1 MNSRYSVAF
10 ALAIVFMAAHRGAH
24 SQAETP
30 QLAGLSPAERQTV
43 DARAMKTPLLDVKR
57 AKVRLYTNAAGW
69 LVARSPLP
77 KAEERRR
84 IAAADAAFRTKHRAV
99 ETPAAA
105 KAVLRRL
112 TAALPAPMPAETTSL
127 VVFDDDEWDAQTVGG
142 GRVFIS
148 QGYLRAL
155 TADKQRGTDR
165 LAFVL
170 AQQIGHDVRG
180 HCRFAYKLLW
190 LQDQLDE
197 RADREVD
204 RRVLRAAIR
213 RAVSASGKLLRFSY
227 DREQVRQADLFAL
240 HLCRNAGFDVENGL
254 DVLRSEAAGDNP
266 EALRRLRR
274 LRMELDGDVGEA
286 KYALHEFDPANVVL
300 GRSADK
306 SIRAGEHVVV
316 FLHGM
321 ESNAEIYLPLM
332 QQLAKNKGDRK
343 LRILALSYPNDGSL
357 ARSGKF
363 LKREIDRV
371 CPGAKHIDFVGHSAG
386 GLVFR
391 HYAEVER
398 GRFRRA
404 VFLGTPHAGSDL
416 ARLRDLL
423 EPKQFFGD
431 LPLGYPKALERT
443 IVDGRGQ
450 MAFDLQP
457 DSLFLRHLNAAE
469 KVTRPDD
476 YHIFRGRALSERKAA
491 LLRFSVAFARR
502 RLNKSLKKIEDKPQ
516 RHAAAKLL
524 IERLRLP
531 AEITRGDLAVTL
543 DSAALKGVKSVETHK
558 LNHAQ
563 LYKDEK
569 VIESVV
575 ELILSG
581 E

>member
-1 MNSRYSVAF
+1 MNVKRFVFFVAF
-10 ALAIVFMAAHRGAH
+10 AFAVCSAAAAEKRLASFSDAQR
-24 SQAETP
+24 QAI
-30 QLAGLSPAERQTV
+30 

-57 AKVRLYTNAAGW
+57 AKVQLYTNAAGW
-69 LVARSPLP
+69 LIARSPLP
-77 KAEERRR
+77 KAEESRR
-84 IAAADAAFRTKHRAV
+84 IAAADAALRGRHRV
-99 ETPAAA
+99 VKTPAAA
-105 KAVLRRL
+105 EAVLRRL
-112 TAALPAPMPAETTSL
+112 TAALPAHMRAEKASL
-127 VVFDDDEWDAQTVGG
+127 VVFAEDAFESQTIGG

-148 QGYLRAL
+148 RGYLRAL
-155 TADKQRGTDR
+155 TASERRGKDR

-190 LQDQLDE
+190 LQEQLDA
-197 RADREVD
+197 RADRQVD
-204 RRVLRAAIR
+204 QRVLRAAIR
-213 RAVSASGKLLRFSY
+213 RSISVSGRLLRFSY
-227 DREQVRQADLFAL
+227 DREQLRQADLFAL

-254 DVLRSEAAGDNP
+254 DVLRSEATGDDP
-266 EALRRLRR
+266 AALRRLRR
-274 LRMELDGDVGEA
+274 LRMELDGDVGNA
-286 KYALHEFDPANVVL
+286 QYGLLEFDAAKGALRKSP
-300 GRSADK
+300 DK
-306 SIRAGEHVVV
+306 SIGRGEHVVV

-321 ESNAEIYLPLM
+321 ESAAGVFLPLM

-363 LKREIDRV
+363 LSREIDRV
-371 CPGAKHIDFVGHSAG
+371 CPGAQRIDFVGHSAG

-391 HYAEVER
+391 HYAEIEA
-398 GRFRRA
+398 GRFSRA

-416 ARLRDLL
+416 AKLRDLL

-431 LPLGYPKALERT
+431 LPLGYPQALERT

-457 DSLFLRHLNAAE
+457 ESLFLRHLNAAG
-469 KVTRPDD
+469 KVKRPDD
-476 YHIFRGRALSERKAA
+476 YHIFRGRAISTGKVI
-491 LLRFSVAFARR
+491 LLRSSLALVRR
-502 RLNKSLKKIEDKPQ
+502 GLNKSLKKIEDKPQ
-516 RHAAAKLL
+516 RHAAAKVL

-543 DSAALKGVKSVETHK
+543 DSAALEGVKNVETHK

-569 VIESVV
+569 IVASVV
-575 ELILSG
+575 GIVLSNNRR
-581 E
+581 